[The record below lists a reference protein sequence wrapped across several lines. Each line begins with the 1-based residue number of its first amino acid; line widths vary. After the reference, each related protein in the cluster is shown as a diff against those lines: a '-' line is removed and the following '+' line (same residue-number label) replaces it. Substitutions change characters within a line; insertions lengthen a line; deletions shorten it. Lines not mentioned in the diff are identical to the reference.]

1 VSLRLK
7 TTDIGSI
14 ANRKLFFDANVLLYL
29 FAPIANNSNQWA
41 INAYSRIFNH
51 CLKSS
56 VLTCVDVFVI
66 SEFINRSFRIEYEK
80 YLKIN
85 GKDRSF
91 SFKAFRSTTEGLDI
105 AKDID
110 DLMKGTVLRRFDV
123 VGKAFDK
130 ADILA
135 INLINSDFNDELIIR
150 TCKEHQ
156 CVLVTNDADFSG
168 ADIDILSANNK
179 LT

>member
-1 VSLRLK
+1 
-7 TTDIGSI
+7 
-14 ANRKLFFDANVLLYL
+14 
-29 FAPIANNSNQWA
+29 
-41 INAYSRIFNH
+41 
-51 CLKSS
+51 
-56 VLTCVDVFVI
+56 
-66 SEFINRSFRIEYEK
+66 
-80 YLKIN
+80 
-85 GKDRSF
+85 
-91 SFKAFRSTTEGLDI
+91 LDI